1 MPASEATISRNT
13 PVTLQ
18 LTLAII
24 GSILTATWWIQTRLS
39 EIQFRLTT
47 IERNQADLKQA
58 AQDRW
63 TTADMERWAHLFEAL
78 NEGLEVP
85 DVR

>member
-1 MPASEATISRNT
+1 MPGTETTIGRNT
-13 PVTLQ
+13 SVTLQ
-18 LTLAII
+18 LTLAIV

-39 EIQFRLTT
+39 EIQYRLTT
-47 IERNQADLKQA
+47 IERNQADLKET

-63 TTADMERWAHLFEAL
+63 TTTDMERWAHLFEVL
-78 NEGLEVP
+78 NEGLEIP